1 MFQRMGESLRQF
13 MAGRNG
19 VDTLAWF
26 WCILG
31 IVLDLVGSFSNIML
45 FSAFAYIPLL
55 LAIFRIFSRD
65 TARRYE
71 ENEKFRQFFSRL
83 RGRRTYCYYKCP
95 ACKTRVRVPRGKG
108 KIRITCPSCRES
120 FIKKT

>member
-1 MFQRMGESLRQF
+1 MFQRMGESLRHF

-31 IVLDLVGSFSNIML
+31 IVLNLVGSFSNIML

-95 ACKTRVRVPRGKG
+95 ACKTWVRVPRGKG

>member
-1 MFQRMGESLRQF
+1 MFQRMGESLRHF

-31 IVLDLVGSFSNIML
+31 IVLNLVGSFSNIML

-55 LAIFRIFSRD
+55 LAIFRSFSRD

>member
-1 MFQRMGESLRQF
+1 MFQRMWESLRQF

-31 IVLDLVGSFSNIML
+31 IVLNLVGSFSNIML

-55 LAIFRIFSRD
+55 LAIFRIFSRE

>member
-1 MFQRMGESLRQF
+1 MFERMGASFRQF

-31 IVLDLVGSFSNIML
+31 IVLNLIGSFSRIFL
-45 FSAFAYIPLL
+45 FSLLAYIPLF
-55 LAIFRIFSRD
+55 LAVFRIFSRN
-65 TARRYE
+65 TAKRYA
-71 ENEKFRQFFSRL
+71 ENERFRQFFSRL
-83 RGRRTYCYYKCP
+83 RGMKTYCYYRCP

-108 KIRITCPSCRES
+108 KIRITCPACRES

>member
-31 IVLDLVGSFSNIML
+31 IVLNLVGSFSNIML